1 MQRTVYAS
9 VLVGLSIT
17 GALDALAQ
25 QIPPLETGTRKVSSR
40 LVNGELEMRDLA
52 TGRAIIA
59 RQRVESMRGWGN
71 LVTNVTLQE
80 QPTGADLII
89 TATNNGSAPRKS
101 GEIGVGILNLG
112 ERVEFLNSTE
122 VTEWVSKR
130 ASTMVG
136 WAGYYPAELY
146 SPVMVLRNDD
156 VTVGMSIQYP
166 VMEYKHDVRVLVDS
180 PGNYMAEGEA
190 GKGWA
195 VRFRTSNMENSRKEQ
210 DMSSGEIQPGQ
221 TRTYVVSIRVTNN
234 RDEWVTTLLP
244 YRNYFRSTYGP
255 VQYVRKTT
263 PVLGIT
269 VADTNNISPSNP
281 YGYREDMRPDLNGF
295 GRMKNALLR
304 PQGWPATMVWMISG
318 LYNENREQNFP
329 YLVGSQFARSPQMQ
343 TATDP
348 VNGLPAVPA
357 AGRELGIWWGR
368 SLLIS
373 RTWNS
378 ADMIKFDPDNPEHL
392 ERALREID
400 GIAATG
406 ATIVG
411 LDTFQPDQTPL
422 WKSMPWLQTM
432 RDRHPQLTFVTEPA
446 QCDILHTV
454 AATFVTG
461 FALFPP
467 SNVTN
472 ERQLYKIDGPNH
484 LMDFINPG
492 HETWGSMSYHQHRRY
507 LGSMPGLEK
516 MTSDMR
522 QFAEWGYRP
531 IFFDINSM
539 PANVSAAPSWEDSL
553 PRAIVASDPIIQAI
567 KRGRRPNEA
576 GNAGGSGGEQTAGG
590 ESSGSSD
597 KASPQRTTRSPRESR
612 AMVNRRGPSIVVRS
626 TAIKNNDQASGSS
639 QVSRQ
644 SAPQQRSTQRTRP
657 RR

>member
-1 MQRTVYAS
+1 
-9 VLVGLSIT
+9 
-17 GALDALAQ
+17 
-25 QIPPLETGTRKVSSR
+25 
-40 LVNGELEMRDLA
+40 
-52 TGRAIIA
+52 
-59 RQRVESMRGWGN
+59 
-71 LVTNVTLQE
+71 
-80 QPTGADLII
+80 
-89 TATNNGSAPRKS
+89 
-101 GEIGVGILNLG
+101 
-112 ERVEFLNSTE
+112 
-122 VTEWVSKR
+122 
-130 ASTMVG
+130 
-136 WAGYYPAELY
+136 
-146 SPVMVLRNDD
+146 
-156 VTVGMSIQYP
+156 
-166 VMEYKHDVRVLVDS
+166 
-180 PGNYMAEGEA
+180 
-190 GKGWA
+190 
-195 VRFRTSNMENSRKEQ
+195 
-210 DMSSGEIQPGQ
+210 
-221 TRTYVVSIRVTNN
+221 VVSIRVTD
-234 RDEWVTTLLP
+234 RPDEWITTLLP
-244 YRNYFRSTYGP
+244 YRNYFRATYGP

-263 PVLGIT
+263 PVLGVT
-269 VADTNNISPSNP
+269 VADPENIGPSNP
-281 YGYREDMRPDLNGF
+281 LGYREDLRPDLNGF
-295 GRMKNALLR
+295 ARTKNLLLR

-411 LDTFQPDQTPL
+411 LDTFQPDHTPL

-432 RDRHPQLTFVTEPA
+432 RERHPQLTFVTEPA

-461 FALFPP
+461 FALFP
-467 SNVTN
+467 SNVTSD
-472 ERQLYKIDGPNH
+472 RQLYKIDGPNH

-492 HETWGSMSYHQHRRY
+492 HETWGSMSYHQHRRF
-507 LGSMPGLEK
+507 LGSMPSLDK
-516 MTSDMR
+516 MIEDMR

-531 IFFDINSM
+531 IFFDVNTM

-553 PRAIVASDPIIQAI
+553 PRAIVANDPIIQAI

-576 GNAGGSGGEQTAGG
+576 GNTGGSGGEQTADGQSGG
-590 ESSGSSD
+590 SSGQ
-597 KASPQRTTRSPRESR
+597 ASPQRTTRGSRESR
-612 AMVNRRGPSIVVRS
+612 ATVNRRSPSIVVRS
-626 TAIKNNDQASGSS
+626 TTGQNNEQAFGSS

-644 SAPQQRSTQRTRP
+644 LAPSQRGTQRSRP

>member
-1 MQRTVYAS
+1 MQLTVYAS

-25 QIPPLETGTRKVSSR
+25 QVPPVETGTRKVSSS
-40 LVNGELEMRDLA
+40 LVNGELEMRNLSN
-52 TGRAIIA
+52 GRVIIA
-59 RQRVESMRGWGN
+59 RQRIEPMRGWGN
-71 LVTNVTLQE
+71 LTTNVTLQE

-101 GEIGVGILNLG
+101 GEIGVGVINLG
-112 ERVEFLNSTE
+112 ERIEFLNSTE
-122 VTEWVSKR
+122 VTEWASKR

-146 SPVMVLRNDD
+146 SPVMVMRNQNMA
-156 VTVGMSIQYP
+156 VGVSIQYP
-166 VMEYKHDVRVLVDS
+166 VMDYKHDVRLHIDS

-190 GKGWA
+190 GKGWT

-210 DMSSGEIQPGQ
+210 DMFSGEIQPGQ
-221 TRTYVVSIRVTNN
+221 TRTYVVSIRVTD
-234 RDEWVTTLLP
+234 RPDEWITTLLP
-244 YRNYFRSTYGP
+244 YRNYFRATYGP

-263 PVLGIT
+263 PVLGVT
-269 VADTNNISPSNP
+269 VADPENISTSNP
-281 YGYREDMRPDLNGF
+281 LGYREDLRPDLNGF
-295 GRMKNALLR
+295 ARTKNLLLR

-368 SLLIS
+368 SLLMS
-373 RTWNS
+373 NTWNS
-378 ADMIKFDPDNPEHL
+378 ADMIKFDPDNPNHL

-411 LDTFQPDQTPL
+411 LDTFQPDHTPL

-432 RDRHPQLTFVTEPA
+432 RNRHPQLTFVTEPA

-454 AATFVTG
+454 AATYVTG

-484 LMDFINPG
+484 LMDFMNPG
-492 HETWGSMSYHQHRRY
+492 HETWGSMSYHQHRRF
-507 LGSMPGLEK
+507 LGGMPSLER
-516 MTSDMR
+516 MTNDMR

-531 IFFDINSM
+531 IFFDINTM

-553 PRAIVASDPIIQAI
+553 PQAIVASDPIIQAI

-576 GNAGGSGGEQTAGG
+576 GNPGGPGGEQNAGG
-590 ESSGSSD
+590 DSGGSSGQ
-597 KASPQRTTRSPRESR
+597 ASAPRSTRGLREMR
-612 AMVNRRGPSIVVRS
+612 GAAVRRGPSFVVRGS
-626 TAIKNNDQASGSS
+626 SSQGNGEASGSS

-644 SAPQQRSTQRTRP
+644 SAPSQRNRP